1 MIESVISI
9 LSLLLGIILGYF
21 LATKNHKKEI
31 NIISENYQ
39 NNEKK
44 INQSKIELENSFKA
58 LASDIAKSNSE
69 EFLKMANEKFGNL
82 RKESESNL
90 NHKKELIDE
99 NLKVMSKNLE
109 NIKKQSTEL
118 KTSINENKSE
128 TSKLRDTT
136 IQLNKVLSSS
146 QKRGQWGERMV
157 EDILG
162 ILGLVE
168 NINYKKQSMVES
180 GERPDFTFL
189 LPKEKMINMDVKFPL
204 EHYENY
210 LESDDKKI
218 INEEKKDFLMD
229 VKKHIKTINNR
240 EYIDTANGTLDYV
253 LMFIPNE
260 SIYTFI
266 NKEDQSII
274 DFALNHKVLLCSPMT
289 LYAILALINQATRN
303 FIMEQKATEVM
314 NLMNRFK
321 VQWEKYIEIMD
332 KIGRSIQ
339 SVQKDYDQLIGTR
352 KKQLEKPLK
361 EIDEISKNIGD
372 KQLS

>member
-1 MIESVISI
+1 MLESIISI
-9 LSLLLGIILGYF
+9 LCLLVGIILGYF
-21 LATKNHKKEI
+21 LASRNHKKEI
-31 NIISENYQ
+31 NIITENYQ
-39 NNEKK
+39 SNEKK
-44 INQSKIELENSFKA
+44 FNQTKIELENSFKA
-58 LASDIAKSNSE
+58 LAADIAKSNSE
-69 EFLKMANEKFGNL
+69 EFLKIANEKFKNL
-82 RKESESNL
+82 SKESESTL

-109 NIKKQSTEL
+109 SIKKQSIEL
-118 KTSINENKSE
+118 NTSINENKNE

-136 IQLNKVLSSS
+136 MHLNKVLSSS

-157 EDILG
+157 EDILQ

-168 NINYKKQSMVES
+168 NINYKKQSVVES

-189 LPKEKMINMDVKFPL
+189 LPKEKTINMDVKFPL

-218 INEEKKDFLMD
+218 MDEEKKDFLMD
-229 VKKHIKTINNR
+229 VKKHIRTINNR
-240 EYIDTANGTLDYV
+240 EYINTANGTLDYV

-260 SIYTFI
+260 SIFTFI

-274 DFALNHKVLLCSPMT
+274 DFALNNKVLLCSPMT

-303 FIMEQKATEVM
+303 FVMEQKATEVM

-321 VQWEKYIEIMD
+321 VQWDKYIELME
-332 KIGRSIQ
+332 KFGRSIQ
-339 SVQKDYDQLIGTR
+339 SIQKDYDQLIGTR
-352 KKQLEKPLK
+352 KTQLEKPLK
-361 EIDEISKNIGD
+361 EIDEISENIGVE
-372 KQLS
+372 QLN